1 MPLCYA
7 SFNQVVERDSS
18 EWRGQVQAV
27 SEHLE
32 KLQPGLAL
40 DEGFLIAMTCTR
52 GKARTTWVRGERG
65 GGGVGASRGAAAQP
79 RPRLVARRARPG
91 RQANMCEG
99 EGGGKRISRT
109 RPGPLG

>member
-27 SEHLE
+27 SEHLG
-32 KLQPGLAL
+32 KLQPGLTL

-52 GKARTTWVRGERG
+52 GKARTTWVRGAGGAG
-65 GGGVGASRGAAAQP
+65 GGREAAAQP

-91 RQANMCEG
+91 RQDYMCEAGAG
-99 EGGGKRISRT
+99 ERVSRT
-109 RPGPLG
+109 MPGPLG